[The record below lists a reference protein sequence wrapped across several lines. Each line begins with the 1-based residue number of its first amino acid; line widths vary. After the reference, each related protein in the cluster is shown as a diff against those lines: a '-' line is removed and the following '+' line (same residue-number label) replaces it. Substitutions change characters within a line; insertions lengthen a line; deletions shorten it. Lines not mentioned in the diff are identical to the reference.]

1 VIARAAAAASL
12 VPVLALALAAT
23 GCTPVAPGNALVV
36 LNAGSRGIDSI
47 VVEPDP
53 PGAHAITAR
62 HGYLAPRDS
71 ARIGLP
77 GGQGDA
83 DVRVWRDGRVV
94 ADHVAYF
101 GGRSEFEVRVGDSA
115 EAGRY
120 RRTR

>member
-1 VIARAAAAASL
+1 MTARAAATASL
-12 VPVLALALAAT
+12 AFALAAA
-23 GCTPVAPGNALVV
+23 GCAPAGPGNELVV
-36 LNAGSRGIDSI
+36 LNAGSRGVDSI

-53 PGAHAITAR
+53 PGAHAIAAR
-62 HGYLAPRDS
+62 HGYLASQDS

-83 DVRVWRDGRVV
+83 DVRVWRNGRVV